1 MGAFWLPTHST
12 AMSEA
17 ITSLPPSYAIPK
29 PQATFLFLWHRNL
42 CQHSLTTADGGHW
55 QSQELQGK
63 DKKLSY
69 LHGTTEWEQ
78 SKAQP
83 DCFSHPGEASNL
95 SAVVTASAFLTGI
108 SHIRA
113 DTLPSTRRDPGAD
126 CVSDNFPHVPLLF
139 LCCSSSPA
147 WLSPASAIN
156 FIPTIVLLLSRRTR
170 GAHGAGNEACC
181 PHPRPAEG
189 GSAFGNVPTGSG
201 VGEDT
206 QICERPAEAVPA
218 SRSVGCLN
226 FYVPLLRC

>member
-1 MGAFWLPTHST
+1 
-12 AMSEA
+12 MSEA

-126 CVSDNFPHVPLLF
+126 CISDNFPHVLLLF
-139 LCCSSSPA
+139 VVPHLQPGSLQPQPLTLSPPLSSSS
-147 WLSPASAIN
+147 LGGHVE
-156 FIPTIVLLLSRRTR
+156 PTKLGMKPVAPTHGQQKGVLPLETCRL
-170 GAHGAGNEACC
+170 
-181 PHPRPAEG
+181 
-189 GSAFGNVPTGSG
+189 VPGWGKTHKY
-201 VGEDT
+201 VKDL
-206 QICERPAEAVPA
+206 QRLFLQAEAWV
-218 SRSVGCLN
+218 V
-226 FYVPLLRC
+226 

>member
-1 MGAFWLPTHST
+1 M
-12 AMSEA
+12 EA
-17 ITSLPPSYAIPK
+17 IGRARNCKGKTKCCRICMSGSRARPSQTALSTQERLQTSLQWSLH
-29 PQATFLFLWHRNL
+29 QHFSLVFL
-42 CQHSLTTADGGHW
+42 
-55 QSQELQGK
+55 
-63 DKKLSY
+63 
-69 LHGTTEWEQ
+69 
-78 SKAQP
+78 
-83 DCFSHPGEASNL
+83 
-95 SAVVTASAFLTGI
+95 I
-108 SHIRA
+108 SVL
-113 DTLPSTRRDPGAD
+113 TLPSTRRDPGAD

-147 WLSPASAIN
+147 WLSPASTIN
-156 FIPTIVLLLSRRTR
+156 FIPTVVLLLSRRTR